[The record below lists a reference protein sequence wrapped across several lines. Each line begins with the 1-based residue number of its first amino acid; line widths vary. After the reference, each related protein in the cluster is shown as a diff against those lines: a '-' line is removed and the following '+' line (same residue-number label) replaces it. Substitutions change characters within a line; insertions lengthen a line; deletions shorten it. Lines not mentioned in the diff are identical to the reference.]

1 MGQGSGGPVVAAA
14 APALYTVP
22 PPPNG
27 ATLAGLRALL
37 LAPFA
42 AGVSCA
48 YLSAQRS
55 TITSFAGLTGW
66 QRVAAPLDGSQFGEA
81 VAKGKNGRTAAQSI
95 SLVLAG
101 LSAPQRSAVE
111 ALIEAGPLA
120 ALCQDYAGQWW
131 LYGQDFGLR
140 AAASAAT
147 SGLFRGE
154 STQTVGLA
162 GTQRHPARQVA
173 QARIN
178 LLYNSVTSFAQAP
191 A

>member
-1 MGQGSGGPVVAAA
+1 M
-14 APALYTVP
+14 LYTVP
-22 PPPNG
+22 PPPQG

-37 LAPFA
+37 LAPFE
-42 AGVSCA
+42 AGATYS

-55 TITSFAGLTGW
+55 TITNFSGLTGW
-66 QRVAAPLDGSQFGEA
+66 EHIAADLAGSQFGELA
-81 VAKGKNGRTAAQSI
+81 AKGKNGRTATQTI

-111 ALIEAGPLA
+111 ALIEAGPVV
-120 ALCQDYAGQWW
+120 ALCQDYALQWW

-140 AAASAAT
+140 VPNSAFT

-154 STQTVGLA
+154 STQTLA
-162 GTQRHPARQVA
+162 LTGTQRRAARQVA
-173 QARIN
+173 QPRIN
-178 LLYNSVTSFAQAP
+178 LLYNSVTQFTQAP

>member
-1 MGQGSGGPVVAAA
+1 M
-14 APALYTVP
+14 LYTVP
-22 PPPNG
+22 SPPQG

-42 AGVSCA
+42 AGATYS
-48 YLSAQRS
+48 YLSAQLS
-55 TITSFAGLTGW
+55 TVSGFAGLTGW
-66 QRVAAPLDGSQFGEA
+66 QRVAADLAGSQFGEA

-95 SLVLAG
+95 SLVLTG

-111 ALIEAGPLA
+111 ALIEAGPVV
-120 ALCQDYAGQWW
+120 ALCQDYSLQWW

-140 AAASAAT
+140 VPNSAAT

-154 STQTVGLA
+154 STQTVGIT
-162 GTQRHPARQVA
+162 GTQRSAARQVA
-173 QARIN
+173 QSRMN
-178 LLYNSVTSFAQAP
+178 LLYNSATQFAQAP